1 MGGGGLPIVYG
12 SLVMFTLS
20 THVLMN
26 NLNTQA
32 VGLIALGTLAGF
44 YNINNH
50 IGIAYCRCYMAYQS
64 ERVVSVKS
72 QHLII
77 SFVGI

>member
-1 MGGGGLPIVYG
+1 
-12 SLVMFTLS
+12 
-20 THVLMN
+20 MN

-32 VGLIALGTLAGF
+32 VGLIALGTLAG
-44 YNINNH
+44 YNH

-64 ERVVSVKS
+64 ERVVSVMS